1 MANVSAP
8 ILETQEDFQ
17 VPAQPKFVSFGS
29 RACAAMVDAA
39 IVIAIPYLLACAGFV
54 AIDGAS
60 SLLNGKPFALEKA
73 VQQVLFP
80 EQLWKTIGSIE
91 PVITPQNRD
100 ELLGQLVGAAQ
111 PFLNVM
117 AVTSVLSLVFFAFN
131 HLMLPSIDGQ
141 SLGKKLAGLRIVQED
156 GNPLSLN
163 RLFLRN
169 IVGYGLSSIFLVGYL
184 FAFVDPQ
191 RRAWHDYISKTRV
204 VWDSKDTALRGG
216 FISSFM
222 FHLLA
227 IASSVLLAY
236 FLKFLILW
244 LKAIGLPI
252 PALTTP
258 PTQYD
263 PVEYTLSNTAKPPK
277 TERRS
282 NANSVAGGKRNPK
295 LAVSPGS
302 PSAAKSQP
310 KASKQPT
317 AKSEPAP
324 KEAPK
329 QPKRPK
335 VEPPKSRPVVV
346 RQKPPEPKPKP
357 EPKPEPKQEE
367 PKPLLRQDPEPT
379 PKPKPEPKAETP
391 PPKPVEPPKPVATKP
406 EPAPPEPPQ
415 EEKAE
420 PGPPEDAPQPRK
432 TRKSAIASGSD
443 SGPLERVRT
452 RKSDSSSLGSPLSRS
467 AGSGGVGDSGAFNP
481 DRDGPG
487 EGIDAAQDVDFGP
500 YMAELQRRVKR
511 NWIPP
516 EQGNSRR
523 SVLRFSISR
532 NGEISNLRVGKTSG
546 NPDSDAA
553 AMDAVRRAAPFRT
566 LPSGYK
572 GKNID
577 IQFTFDINVFGG
589 DVTSN

>member
-8 ILETQEDFQ
+8 ILESQEDFQ
-17 VPAQPKFVSFGS
+17 IPAQPKMVSFGS
-29 RACAAMVDAA
+29 RACAALVDAA

-54 AIDGAS
+54 AIDAAS
-60 SLLNGKPFALEKA
+60 SLLNGKPFALDKA
-73 VQQVLFP
+73 VRQVLFP

-91 PVITPQNRD
+91 PVLTAQNRD
-100 ELLGQLVGAAQ
+100 ALLGQLAVAAQ

-169 IVGYGLSSIFLVGYL
+169 VVGYGLSSIFLVGYL
-184 FAFVDPQ
+184 FALVDPQ

-204 VWDSKDTALRGG
+204 VWDSKDTALKGG

-227 IASSVLLAY
+227 VASSILLVY

-295 LAVSPGS
+295 LAVSPGR
-302 PSAAKSQP
+302 PSAAKAQP
-310 KASKQPT
+310 KASKQPA
-317 AKSEPAP
+317 AKSEAEAAP
-324 KEAPK
+324 KEAPR

-335 VEPPKSRPVVV
+335 VEPPKPRRPVVV
-346 RQKPPEPKPKP
+346 RQKPPEPKPA
-357 EPKPEPKQEE
+357 PKQEE
-367 PKPLLRQDPEPT
+367 PKPLLRQDPEPVFKPKPQPKVAET
-379 PKPKPEPKAETP
+379 PKPKPVETP
-391 PPKPVEPPKPVATKP
+391 PQPVASKP
-406 EPAPPEPPQ
+406 EPT
-415 EEKAE
+415 
-420 PGPPEDAPQPRK
+420 PPEDSQQTEPAPSEEAPQPRT
-432 TRKSAIASGSD
+432 TRRSTVGGSGL
-443 SGPLERVRT
+443 LEGRRT
-452 RKSDSSSLGSPLSRS
+452 RKSNSSSLGGLSSRGS
-467 AGSGGVGDSGAFNP
+467 ESGSGGVGNSDLFNP

-532 NGEISNLRVGKTSG
+532 NGEISNLKVGKSSG

-566 LPSGYK
+566 LPAGYK
-572 GKNID
+572 GRNID

-589 DVTSN
+589 DMTN

>member
-8 ILETQEDFQ
+8 ILESQEDFQ
-17 VPAQPKFVSFGS
+17 IPAQPKMVSFGS
-29 RACAAMVDAA
+29 RACAALVDAA

-54 AIDGAS
+54 AIDAAS
-60 SLLNGKPFALEKA
+60 SLLNGKPFALDKA

-91 PVITPQNRD
+91 PVLTAQNRD
-100 ELLGQLVGAAQ
+100 ALLGQLAVAAQ

-169 IVGYGLSSIFLVGYL
+169 VVGYGLSSIFLVGYL
-184 FAFVDPQ
+184 FALVDPQ

-204 VWDSKDTALRGG
+204 VWDSKDTALKGG

-227 IASSVLLAY
+227 VASSILLVY

-295 LAVSPGS
+295 LAVSPGR
-302 PSAAKSQP
+302 PSAAKAQP
-310 KASKQPT
+310 KASKQPA
-317 AKSEPAP
+317 AKSEAEAAP
-324 KEAPK
+324 KEAPR

-335 VEPPKSRPVVV
+335 VEPPKPRRPVVV
-346 RQKPPEPKPKP
+346 RQKPPEPKPT
-357 EPKPEPKQEE
+357 PKQEE
-367 PKPLLRQDPEPT
+367 PKPLLRQDPEPVI
-379 PKPKPEPKAETP
+379 KPKPEPKAVETP
-391 PPKPVEPPKPVATKP
+391 KPKPVETPPQPVASKP
-406 EPAPPEPPQ
+406 EPT
-415 EEKAE
+415 
-420 PGPPEDAPQPRK
+420 PPEDSQQTEPAPSEEAPQPRT
-432 TRKSAIASGSD
+432 TRRSTVGGSGL
-443 SGPLERVRT
+443 LEGRRT
-452 RKSDSSSLGSPLSRS
+452 RKSNSSSLGGLSSRGS
-467 AGSGGVGDSGAFNP
+467 ESGSGGVGNSDLFNP

-532 NGEISNLRVGKTSG
+532 NGEISNLKVGKSSG

-566 LPSGYK
+566 LPAGYK
-572 GKNID
+572 GRNID

-589 DVTSN
+589 DMTN